1 MTPEPVNYP
10 GAVFDPE
17 RVDLVLSVF
26 QRLRH
31 TQGQWAGR
39 PLRPDPW
46 QICYI
51 LAPIFGWV
59 SLNTDETDPLIE
71 PFYSRIIRK
80 AWVEVPRKNGKT
92 TLAGG
97 VAAYLTTADGEPG
110 AQVYAVAAGT
120 RQAKYCFDPV
130 KAIAEKSPDLSPY
143 VRITTERIHHT
154 PSGSFFTAVSSI
166 AQLLHGA
173 NVHGAIVDEVH
184 VHKNGD
190 VIDAVETGMGARRQP
205 LMLLITTADDSRQDT
220 VYDQR
225 RRRIEQLAD
234 GVFSDPST
242 FGVVWAADKE
252 ANAFRESTWKA
263 SNPGY
268 GVSPTRTFMKSAA
281 LQAQQSPANLS
292 NFLRLHL
299 NRRTKQ
305 ETVYLEMAAWD
316 DCSRE
321 FTEED
326 LAGQLCY
333 GGLDLSNTSDLC
345 ALCWVFPQEDKSYRA
360 IWRLWVPEGG
370 PTPANGLYSLNRRT
384 SGNAQA
390 WVDQK
395 FLTATPGNV
404 ADYEYIKKQ
413 IKEDLTK
420 FRVKE
425 LGYDPWNAST
435 VVAELA
441 ADGVPMVEVRQ
452 GFASMSAPTKE
463 LQKLTRGGPTDP
475 RFYHGTNPVVRWT
488 VDNFAVDMDPQGNV
502 KPARDKASD
511 KIDPVVAAIIAL
523 NSAIRNAEPEYD
535 ILESV
540 R

>member
-59 SLNTDETDPLIE
+59 ALNTDELDPLIP

-80 AWVEVPRKNGKT
+80 AWIEVPRKNGKT

-97 VAAYLTTADGEPG
+97 IAAYMTTADGEPG

-130 KAIAEKSPDLSPY
+130 KAIAMKSPDLAPY

-154 PSGSFFTAVSSI
+154 PSGSFFAAVSSI
-166 AQLLHGA
+166 AELLHGA
-173 NVHGAIVDEVH
+173 NVHCAIVDEVH

-190 VIDAVETGMGARRQP
+190 VLEAVETGMGARRQP
-205 LMLLITTADDSRQDT
+205 LMLCITTADDSRQDT

-225 RRRIEQLAD
+225 RRRIEQLAEGIFED
-234 GVFSDPST
+234 SST
-242 FGVVWAADKE
+242 FGVIWAAE
-252 ANAFRESTWKA
+252 PEQNAFRETTWKS

-305 ETVYLEMAAWD
+305 EVVYLEMGAWD
-316 DCSRE
+316 ASEIE
-321 FTEED
+321 FDESD
-326 LAGQLCY
+326 LEGKVCY

-345 ALCWVFPQEDKSYRA
+345 ALCWVFPWEGGFRA

-370 PTPANGLYSLNRRT
+370 PQPANGLYALNRRT

-390 WVDQK
+390 WVDQG
-395 FLTATPGNV
+395 FLKVTPGNV
-404 ADYEYIKKQ
+404 ADYDF
-413 IKEDLTK
+413 IKEQILTDLK
-420 FRVKE
+420 SFKVRE
-425 LGYDPWNAST
+425 LAYDPWNAT
-435 VVAELA
+435 QVVSDLMANDA
-441 ADGVPMVEVRQ
+441 PMIEHRQ

-463 LQKLTRGGPTDP
+463 MQKLTRGGPNDP
-475 RFYHGTNPVVRWT
+475 RFFHSKNPVVRWT
-488 VDNFAVDMDPQGNV
+488 VDNFAVEMDAQGNV
-502 KPARDKASD
+502 KPSRAKASD
-511 KIDPVVAAIIAL
+511 KIDPVVAAIMGL
-523 NSAIRNAEPEYD
+523 NSAIRNAEPDYK
-535 ILESV
+535 LEDSV
-540 R
+540 M